1 MENFLKK
8 IKEEAK
14 KNPKKIAFPDFAEAR
29 VAEAISIIKS
39 EGIAIPI
46 EPVIDPKKYASRLA
60 EIRGISLQEA
70 EEKLKDP
77 YYFATMMLEAGE
89 VDGVLCGPNGT
100 SRERILPA
108 LEILKLHRVSGF
120 LFMVLPKTVDADA
133 ANGGTLLFADCAVN
147 IDPSIEELAQIAI
160 DTADSAKRFGIDP
173 KVAMLSFSTAGS
185 SKDAHALKMR
195 EAAKIA
201 KEKRPDLEI
210 EGELQVDA
218 ALIDSIGEIKDPGSK
233 IAGHA
238 NVLIFPNLEA
248 GNIGYK
254 LVERLAGAKAIGP
267 ILQGLSKP
275 VNEVSRGCSV
285 EDIVNLTAITA
296 VLEFT
301 HVHPRH

>member
-1 MENFLKK
+1 MENFLQT
-8 IKEEAK
+8 IKTEAK

-29 VAEAISIIKS
+29 VAAAIAQIKS
-39 EGIAIPI
+39 EGIAIPV
-46 EPVIDPKKYASRLA
+46 EPVIDPKKYSARLA

-89 VDGVLCGPNGT
+89 VDSVICGPNGT

-108 LEILKLHRVSGF
+108 LQILKSQHVSAF
-120 LFMVLPKTVDADA
+120 FFMVLPKTVDEDA
-133 ANGGTLLFADCAVN
+133 ANGGILLFADCAVN
-147 IDPSIEELAQIAI
+147 IDPTAQQLAEIAI
-160 DTADSAKRFGIDP
+160 DTADSAKKFGIDP

-185 SKDAHALKMR
+185 SNDPHAIKMR

-201 KEKRPDLEI
+201 KTMRPDLEI
-210 EGELQVDA
+210 DGEMQVDA
-218 ALIDSIGEIKDPGSK
+218 ALIDSIAELKDPGSK

-254 LVERLAGAKAIGP
+254 LVERLAGAKAVGP

-275 VNEVSRGCSV
+275 LNEVSRGCSI
-285 EDIVNLTAITA
+285 EDIVNLTAITQ
-296 VLEFT
+296 LL
-301 HVHPRH
+301 

>member
-14 KNPKKIAFPDFAEAR
+14 KNPKKIAFPDFAEPR
-29 VAEAISIIKS
+29 VAEAIKIIKS

-46 EPVIDPKKYASRLA
+46 EPVIDAKKYAARLA
-60 EIRGISLQEA
+60 EIRKISLPEA

-89 VDGVLCGPNGT
+89 VDGVICGPNGT

-120 LFMVLPKTVDADA
+120 LSMILPKTVDEDA
-133 ANGGTLLFADCAVN
+133 ANGGIQLFADCAVN
-147 IDPSIEELAQIAI
+147 IDPSVEELAQIAI
-160 DTADSAKRFGIDP
+160 DTADSAKKFGIDP

-185 SKDAHALKMR
+185 SKDAHAMKMR
-195 EAAKIA
+195 DAAKIA

-267 ILQGLSKP
+267 ILQGLSKS

-285 EDIVNLTAITA
+285 EDIVNLSAIIQ
-296 VLEFT
+296 LL
-301 HVHPRH
+301 

>member
-1 MENFLKK
+1 MKNFLQK
-8 IKEEAK
+8 IKEAAK
-14 KNPKKIAFPDFAEAR
+14 RNPKKIAFPDFAEPR
-29 VAEAISIIKS
+29 VASAITQIKS

-46 EPVIDPKKYASRLA
+46 EPVVDPKKYAVRLS
-60 EIRGISLQEA
+60 ELRKMTLQEA

-89 VDGVLCGPNGT
+89 VDAVICGPQGT
-100 SRERILPA
+100 SHDRILPA
-108 LEILKLHRVSGF
+108 LEILKIHRVSGF
-120 LFMVLPKTVDADA
+120 FFMVLPKTVNEDA
-133 ANGGTLLFADCAVN
+133 ANGGILLFADCAVN
-147 IDPSIEELAQIAI
+147 IDPSDEELAQIAI
-160 DTADSAKRFGIDP
+160 DTADSAKKFGINP
-173 KVAMLSFSTAGS
+173 KVALLSFSTAGS
-185 SKDAHALKMR
+185 SKDPHAQKMR

-201 KEKRPDLEI
+201 KKLRPDLEI
-210 EGELQVDA
+210 EGEMQVDA

-275 VNEVSRGCSV
+275 LNEVSRGCSV
-285 EDIVNLTAITA
+285 EDIVNLTAITL
-296 VLEFT
+296 LE
-301 HVHPRH
+301 